1 MTTKT
6 KLVPEKIQIADFRI
20 INGHVECP
28 FEFSDSDVEK
38 FQSNFEFDMAFN
50 HEKKLVKADLK
61 INIITHSKGQ
71 VFNEAKS
78 NFHIVFVYHVDNL
91 EELLTI
97 NPETNHMT
105 VDGGLSNAIASISF
119 STSRGILMTRLQGTS
134 LRKFIMPVISPNNLL
149 SKGKIL
155 A

>member
-6 KLVPEKIQIADFRI
+6 KLEPEKIHIADFRI
-20 INGHVECP
+20 ISGHVECP

-38 FQSNFEFDMAFN
+38 FQSNFEFGMAFN

-91 EELLTI
+91 EELVAI
-97 NPETNHMT
+97 NPETNQMS
-105 VDGGLSNAIASISF
+105 VDSGLSNAIASISF

-149 SKGKIL
+149 VKGNIS

>member
-1 MTTKT
+1 M
-6 KLVPEKIQIADFRI
+6 
-20 INGHVECP
+20 
-28 FEFSDSDVEK
+28 
-38 FQSNFEFDMAFN
+38 
-50 HEKKLVKADLK
+50 KADLK

-119 STSRGILMTRLQGTS
+119 QHQGHSNDKITR
-134 LRKFIMPVISPNNLL
+134 NLTQ
-149 SKGKIL
+149 KIYY
-155 A
+155 ACYKSQ